1 MEWLSWSNVAYVIAI
16 LIGGYLTI
24 STNKYRKLI
33 KEVQEALE
41 EYHKASKD
49 GNITKSERDAIV
61 KEVLDIL
68 SAGIKIFWKL

>member
-1 MEWLSWSNVAYVIAI
+1 MEWLSWANVAYMAAI

-24 STNKYRKLI
+24 STNKYRKVI

-41 EYHKASKD
+41 VYHKAAED

-68 SAGIKIFWKL
+68 SSSIKIFWKF